1 MYAMA
6 ALPHVA
12 MAARRRRSQLALH
25 ARLIISSRPARRSDA
40 AAVSIDRSREN
51 TRVTDDYTQR
61 SPGWKCAAAARPA
74 PIADAS
80 AAPRTPAP
88 ALKRPPV
95 SAPAAT
101 GFTCVSIA

>member
-1 MYAMA
+1 M
-6 ALPHVA
+6 
-12 MAARRRRSQLALH
+12 
-25 ARLIISSRPARRSDA
+25 
-40 AAVSIDRSREN
+40 IDRWIEK
-51 TRVTDDYTQR
+51 THELPDDYSQR
-61 SPGWKCAAAARPA
+61 SPGWKCDAAAKPA

-101 GFTCVSIA
+101 GFTCVFIA